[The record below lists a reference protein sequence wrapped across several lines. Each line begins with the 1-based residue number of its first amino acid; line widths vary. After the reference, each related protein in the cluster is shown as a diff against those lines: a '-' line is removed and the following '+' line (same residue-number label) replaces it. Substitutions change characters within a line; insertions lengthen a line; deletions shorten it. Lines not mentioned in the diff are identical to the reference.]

1 MPDRP
6 LRIALVGPAPPYRGG
21 IAHFLVSTAKRLRGR
36 GHAVEVVT
44 FTRQYPE
51 LLFPGKT
58 QYAESEPA
66 NDGPQAMRLLD
77 SIGPRSWW
85 RTARH
90 LRAWQP
96 DVVVFMQ
103 WMPFFAPAFGTVA
116 RQVRK
121 DGARVLAVVHNALPH
136 EPRPG
141 DHALMRYLLR
151 AVDGLVV
158 LSDSVRSDLAR
169 LGVDETQTPVRQ
181 VRHPV
186 YDHFGDPL
194 PQAEA
199 RRRLSLPH
207 DAPVLLFFGFVR
219 AYKGLG
225 VLLDAMPK
233 VLERV
238 PEARLVVAGEF
249 YEDEAAYRERAA
261 VLGDA
266 VRFDADYIPDA
277 EVATYFSAADV
288 VVQPYRSAT
297 QSGVAQI
304 AFHFARPVVTTDVG
318 GLAETVPNGEA
329 GLVVPPEAPKALA
342 AALVRFFEDDLGD
355 TLAAGVRR
363 ERARYSWDHLLDAL
377 EALSQRP

>member
-6 LRIALVGPAPPYRGG
+6 LHVALVGPAPPYRGG
-21 IAHFLVSTAKRLRGR
+21 IAHFLESTARRLRAR
-36 GHAVEVVT
+36 GHIVEVVT

-58 QYAESEPA
+58 QYAEDGGVSDEPGA
-66 NDGPQAMRLLD
+66 VQVLD
-77 SIGPRSWW
+77 SIGPVSWW

-90 LRAWQP
+90 LRSWQP

-121 DGARVLAVVHNALPH
+121 DDARVLAVVHNALPH

-141 DHALMRYLLR
+141 DHALMRYFLK
-151 AVDGLVV
+151 ATDGLVV
-158 LSDSVRSDLAR
+158 LSDSVRADLAR
-169 LGVDETQTPVRQ
+169 LGVDEAQTPVRQ

-194 PQAEA
+194 PKTEA
-199 RRRLSLPH
+199 RQRLSLPAA
-207 DAPVLLFFGFVR
+207 APVLLFFGFVR
-219 AYKGLG
+219 AYKGLD
-225 VLLDAMPK
+225 VLLDAMPT

-249 YEDEAAYRERAA
+249 YEDEAVYRERAA
-261 VLGDA
+261 PLGDA

-277 EVATYFSAADV
+277 DVATYFSAADV

-318 GLAETVPNGEA
+318 GLAETVPDGEA
-329 GLVVPPEAPKALA
+329 GLVVPPEDPAALA
-342 AALVRFFEDDLGD
+342 AALVRFFDDG
-355 TLAAGVRR
+355 LAEPLAEGVRR

-377 EALSQRP
+377 EDLAGP